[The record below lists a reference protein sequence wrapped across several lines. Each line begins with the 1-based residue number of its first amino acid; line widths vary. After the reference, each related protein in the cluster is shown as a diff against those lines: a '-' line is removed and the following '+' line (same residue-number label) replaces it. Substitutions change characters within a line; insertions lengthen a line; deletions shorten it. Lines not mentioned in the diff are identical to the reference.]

1 MWKPGQIVT
10 IDRKKYRVK
19 SVQHWYLA
27 CSRCALN
34 CRYSTN
40 AICDSICFSVD
51 SKLDGDQ
58 YLEEIP
64 AKGKVL
70 AK

>member
-1 MWKPGQIVT
+1 MWKNGQIVT
-10 IDRKKYRVK
+10 INKKKYRVK
-19 SVQHWYLA
+19 SVQHYLA
-27 CSRCALN
+27 CSRCALDG
-34 CRYSTN
+34 
-40 AICDSICFSVD
+40 AISKCDRICFSKD
-51 SKLDGDQ
+51 RKLSDYQ